1 MTKSRGSEPLPSPR
15 QTPSV
20 ASSSNTQRQSPQTTG
35 APEQC
40 LNQVGIP
47 RDQVAPDTQGAV
59 NIGCTSQGCSS
70 KTSVTSSE
78 HVGQPKEGWKEAV
91 FPRSA
96 KYYGLTS
103 FSAIF
108 SEHQAKF
115 HDELLDIGE
124 DKRKHPGNWV
134 YGEPLLGRNRPNGP
148 TARETRTVKALFNI
162 PAKEICEVLLKPVA
176 KLRDITLDTRV
187 IGYCNAS
194 IWANFSESLAQ
205 PRPTEALT
213 IFSDVL
219 FKNEEAPLPPSPDDP
234 IAWLDT
240 FTGPNLR
247 FEMLGLMFCFY
258 GMGYLA
264 LQDWDPL
271 FDVSENLGRD
281 RKQTAWRMKEC
292 ADVCLDMC
300 DCSET
305 VNYLVAALILN
316 LKRLE
321 TACTGDESKLT
332 LSYQ

>member
-1 MTKSRGSEPLPSPR
+1 MTKTRSSDPLPSPQ

-20 ASSSNTQRQSPQTTG
+20 GSSAAAIQELSPQAGYPRDPTVQDFHGSGSTSQRSPSKVSSSES
-35 APEQC
+35 
-40 LNQVGIP
+40 
-47 RDQVAPDTQGAV
+47 
-59 NIGCTSQGCSS
+59 
-70 KTSVTSSE
+70 
-78 HVGQPKEGWKEAV
+78 VGQPKEGWKTAV

-96 KYYGLTS
+96 KFYGPTS

-108 SEHQAKF
+108 SEHQAKV
-115 HDELLDIGE
+115 HGELLDMGE

-134 YGEPLLGRNRPNGP
+134 FGEPLLGRERPNGP
-148 TARETRTVKALFNI
+148 TARESRTVKALCNI
-162 PAKEICEVLLKPVA
+162 PAKEICEALLQPVA
-176 KLRDITLDTRV
+176 KLRDNTLDMRL

-194 IWANFSESLAQ
+194 IWANFSESLAE
-205 PRPTEALT
+205 PRSAPLLT
-213 IFSDVL
+213 IMSDVL
-219 FKNEEAPLPPSPDDP
+219 FKNEEAPLPPSPDDA
-234 IAWLDT
+234 IEWLST
-240 FTGPNLR
+240 FTGMNLR
-247 FEMLGLMFCFY
+247 FEMMGLMFCFY

-271 FDVSENLGRD
+271 FSVAENKGRD

-321 TACTGDESKLT
+321 TACTGDESM
-332 LSYQ
+332 